1 MRPSAPPPRHPRRA
15 LFAVLGG
22 AGLLVVALA
31 IVLVATFVAG
41 SGNGSPGYTAQPA
54 PTTPDAVAGIA
65 DSGSPSAGASA
76 SVSASSASGTPSA
89 SAAARGT
96 TTGGQA
102 PSGFPSAAS
111 TGVPANVSL
120 RTVGDVTV
128 TKNGTVI
135 SGLYV
140 RGTLNVQADNVVVK
154 NTRVTNNGAADW
166 GIVQR
171 QGHSGLVIQDSEI
184 RGNGSQELQ
193 QAVLNF
199 GGDITVRRT
208 EISQVSDGVAT
219 VQGTIEDSY
228 LHDPKVFQGDH
239 VDMIQST
246 GNAPS
251 GKSLVIQHNTIINT
265 QGQTSVIALFQDFG
279 VPHDVLITQNYL
291 AGGGWSIYG
300 GDGTKGTP
308 TNIRITN
315 NTFGRDVFPNCG
327 VNGPIAYWPHGGSG
341 NVWSGNVWAGSGAAV
356 TP

>member
-1 MRPSAPPPRHPRRA
+1 MRPPAPPSRRPRWA
-15 LFAVLGG
+15 LFTIVGG
-22 AGLLVVALA
+22 AGLLVVALTL
-31 IVLVATFVAG
+31 LVVVYIAG
-41 SGNGSPGYTAQPA
+41 SGSGSPGYTAQPA
-54 PTTPDAVAGIA
+54 PTGPDAVAGIVEP
-65 DSGSPSAGASA
+65 GSPAASA
-76 SVSASSASGTPSA
+76 SASASSTSSASRTPATGKSAAGGGHTASGWPSASGT
-89 SAAARGT
+89 
-96 TTGGQA
+96 
-102 PSGFPSAAS
+102 
-111 TGVPANVSL
+111 GVPAGVSL
-120 RTVGDVTV
+120 RSVGDVKV
-128 TKNGTVI
+128 TKNGTVV

-140 RGTLNVQADNVVVK
+140 RGEISVEANNVVIK
-154 NTRVTNNGAADW
+154 NTRVTNSGAADW
-166 GIVQR
+166 GIVQSE
-171 QGHSGLVIQDSEI
+171 GHSGLVIQDSEI

-219 VQGTIEDSY
+219 VQGTIEDNY

-251 GKSLVIQHNTIINT
+251 GKSLTIRHNTIINT

-279 VPHDVLITQNYL
+279 VPHDVLITQNYI

-300 GDGTKGTP
+300 GDGDKGTP